1 MPRSRAQTYVQ
12 VYNQA
17 TVALHAIAAARIKD
31 VERVT
36 ADAVVRRK
44 ELQLE
49 LDSLENTVG
58 IRRASVEGKRDR
70 EAEIERQRVEQVRP
84 GNFSIP
90 DVVTISVELD
100 GAVRIVNEDVRVAT
114 TIPLDRV
121 DGLREWLNRN
131 YGPPSE

>member
-1 MPRSRAQTYVQ
+1 MPRSRAQTYA
-12 VYNQA
+12 QA
-17 TVALHAIAAARIKD
+17 LAQSQTALAVIAASRRQDI
-31 VERVT
+31 ERVD
-36 ADAVVRRK
+36 ADAITRRK

-49 LDSLENTVG
+49 LDALEKTTD

-70 EAEIERQRVEQVRP
+70 EAETERQRVEQLRP

-90 DVVTISVELD
+90 DVVTILVDHD
-100 GAVRIVNEDVRVAT
+100 GSLRIVNEDVRVAT